1 MKSRR
6 DAMASID
13 GKSFDVCVI
22 GGGATGSGCALDS
35 QLRGLSTVLL
45 EAGDF
50 GCATSSAST
59 KMAHGGVRYLEE
71 AIRGLDP
78 KEYAVLKRALH
89 ERIHMLRNAPHLTRT
104 KCFVTP
110 CFNWVDVAYL
120 KAGLTLYDWI
130 AGRDGLAP
138 SEFISR
144 EEVLRRMPKLAHEKL
159 VGAVVYA
166 DGQFD
171 DARYNL
177 ALVET
182 FCQAGGEA
190 LNYARVTGF
199 AKNASGR
206 IVAANVSCELTGGQ
220 FEVRARAF
228 VNATGA
234 RADTIRAMASA
245 TLRPR
250 MRPSKGVH
258 ILLPIDVFS
267 SENAMLIPKTDD
279 GRVLFAIPWF
289 GRLLVGTTDDEVNA
303 GDELYVTQ
311 TEVEYLLRYLNRF
324 LEHPVSRE
332 QVLSGTAG
340 ARPLVSSGEES
351 TDTKRLAR
359 DHEVEVEPQS
369 GLVSILGGKWTTYR
383 AMAEDTIDAV
393 QTRLGGEGSNCATLN
408 HRLAGSEN
416 YSDSYLNSLVERF
429 GVSAEV
435 ARHLAEKFGTRA
447 ERVTALAAADVSLAK
462 PIVEGAPPIL
472 AEVVYSAR
480 CEMAMTIEDVLAR
493 RTGLQLWSWKDAVA
507 AAPRAGTLLAAE
519 LEWTPEE
526 TDDAVREYVEKIR
539 QLASRAGVSVS

>member
-1 MKSRR
+1 
-6 DAMASID
+6 
-13 GKSFDVCVI
+13 
-22 GGGATGSGCALDS
+22 
-35 QLRGLSTVLL
+35 
-45 EAGDF
+45 
-50 GCATSSAST
+50 
-59 KMAHGGVRYLEE
+59 
-71 AIRGLDP
+71 
-78 KEYAVLKRALH
+78 
-89 ERIHMLRNAPHLTRT
+89 
-104 KCFVTP
+104 
-110 CFNWVDVAYL
+110 
-120 KAGLTLYDWI
+120 
-130 AGRDGLAP
+130 
-138 SEFISR
+138 
-144 EEVLRRMPKLAHEKL
+144 
-159 VGAVVYA
+159 
-166 DGQFD
+166 
-171 DARYNL
+171 
-177 ALVET
+177 
-182 FCQAGGEA
+182 
-190 LNYARVTGF
+190 
-199 AKNASGR
+199 
-206 IVAANVSCELTGGQ
+206 
-220 FEVRARAF
+220 
-228 VNATGA
+228 
-234 RADTIRAMASA
+234 
-245 TLRPR
+245 